1 MLHIQP
7 TRRLAFV
14 AFVILVAAL
23 GPRPAA
29 QSAPPPAPTVGVLT
43 MLTVRPDV
51 PRPDIMKVM
60 PNEVRDTLK
69 LYLEGKIS
77 QWFARADGR
86 GVVFILNASTVA
98 DAKAIT
104 DTLPLAKAGIATF
117 EYVALTPLTPLRM
130 LIQEPASAP
139 KD

>member
-1 MLHIQP
+1 MLHIQA
-7 TRRLAFV
+7 TRRVAFV
-14 AFVILVAAL
+14 AFVVLVAAL
-23 GPRPAA
+23 GQRPAA
-29 QSAPPPAPTVGVLT
+29 QCAPPPAPAVGVLT

-98 DAKAIT
+98 SPQAIT
-104 DTLPLAKAGIATF
+104 DALPPANAAIATS
-117 EYVALTPLTPLRM
+117 T
-130 LIQEPASAP
+130 
-139 KD
+139 

>member
-86 GVVFILNASTVA
+86 GVVFILNASTVE
-98 DAKAIT
+98 DVKEIT
-104 DTLPLAKAGIATF
+104 DKMRLPEAGITTV
-117 EYVALTPLTPLRM
+117 EYGALTRLTSL
-130 LIQEPASAP
+130 
-139 KD
+139 